1 MDYIAYMEQ
10 NLQALQKQLNK
21 EAIKMK
27 YIDIANIGFKYE
39 SEPVLEN
46 ISFQVSAGEFIIL
59 TGENGA
65 AKSTLLRII
74 LGILQPDKGSVTFSK
89 KNTDGGRLLVG
100 YVPQQIASFNAGF
113 PSTVLELVRSGR
125 FPNGKWFKRLTEKIM
140 LMSKKP

>member
-1 MDYIAYMEQ
+1 
-10 NLQALQKQLNK
+10 
-21 EAIKMK
+21 MK

-74 LGILQPDKGSVTFSK
+74 LGILQPDKGSVT
-89 KNTDGGRLLVG
+89 
-100 YVPQQIASFNAGF
+100 
-113 PSTVLELVRSGR
+113 
-125 FPNGKWFKRLTEKIM
+125 
-140 LMSKKP
+140 

>member
-1 MDYIAYMEQ
+1 
-10 NLQALQKQLNK
+10 
-21 EAIKMK
+21 MK

-74 LGILQPDKGSVTFSK
+74 LGILQPDKGSVTFAK
-89 KNTDGGRLLVG
+89 KNADGG
-100 YVPQQIASFNAGF
+100 
-113 PSTVLELVRSGR
+113 
-125 FPNGKWFKRLTEKIM
+125 
-140 LMSKKP
+140 

>member
-1 MDYIAYMEQ
+1 
-10 NLQALQKQLNK
+10 
-21 EAIKMK
+21 MK

-74 LGILQPDKGSVTFSK
+74 LGILQPDKGSVTFAK
-89 KNTDGGRLLVG
+89 RT
-100 YVPQQIASFNAGF
+100 QMAGDF
-113 PSTVLELVRSGR
+113 
-125 FPNGKWFKRLTEKIM
+125 
-140 LMSKKP
+140 

>member
-1 MDYIAYMEQ
+1 
-10 NLQALQKQLNK
+10 
-21 EAIKMK
+21 MK

-74 LGILQPDKGSVTFSK
+74 LGILQPDKGSVTFAK
-89 KNTDGGRLLVG
+89 KERRWRATFDRLCT
-100 YVPQQIASFNAGF
+100 ATNSF
-113 PSTVLELVRSGR
+113 
-125 FPNGKWFKRLTEKIM
+125 I
-140 LMSKKP
+140 